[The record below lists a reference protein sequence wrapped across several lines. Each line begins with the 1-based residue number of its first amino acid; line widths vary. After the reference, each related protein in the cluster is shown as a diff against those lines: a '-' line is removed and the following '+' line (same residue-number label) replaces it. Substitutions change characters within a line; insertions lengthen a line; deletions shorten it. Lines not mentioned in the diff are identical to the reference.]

1 MYFSKLLK
9 SLHKWQIRP
18 SAPTTHFLK
27 KFQLFTGI
35 AFPNVR
41 RYTDFVHDWTLHE
54 VKLIDNFVIF
64 RNTESS
70 DLAMVACLPIVYLF
84 QTTECITMLYYSHH
98 ARYAHLGAKNG
109 GL

>member
-1 MYFSKLLK
+1 
-9 SLHKWQIRP
+9 
-18 SAPTTHFLK
+18 
-27 KFQLFTGI
+27 
-35 AFPNVR
+35 
-41 RYTDFVHDWTLHE
+41 
-54 VKLIDNFVIF
+54 LIDNFVIF